1 MKRCSALFFILPAVC
16 ILIACT
22 QVADFNAD
30 LPKNVEVRDQQIL
43 NNDWQFI
50 FTDEIPA
57 GIHAPS
63 FKWTGAENVS
73 VPHSWNRVGFYLD
86 DQSAHI
92 HNAGNI
98 NNTQGKGLY
107 RKVFNVPAQTENKRL
122 WLEFDA
128 VSRVANVWVN
138 GKFAGEHRG
147 SFNRFRFDIT
157 DLINVGRP
165 NVLVVQ
171 ADNSKPTADSTTADT
186 LPIAGDFFVHGGIY
200 RPVRLVTTSNIHVDM
215 KDFGGPG
222 VYATTAVEGDK
233 AVVSI
238 ESRIT
243 SNGGEAENVTLL
255 TQLTDDTGK
264 VVAKDVRDILLLPDE
279 TEITDVSLSV
289 SSPQLWQGIDNPY
302 LYTLA
307 VSILDNNDNLLD
319 TVKQNIGLRTI
330 EISADKGL
338 TLNGQPLALR
348 GVGYHQ
354 DREGK
359 GWAVSAE
366 EIEEDVQ
373 LLMDMG
379 VNTIRLAHYPH
390 GQTVHD
396 LADKLGLLLWD
407 EIPLVSAWR
416 YGEEHEAVNTALADN
431 ASLQLTEM
439 VKQNF
444 NHPSVAVW
452 GIANEVDFGAVV
464 PMFVQSS
471 PGSNPDPLPILNRL
485 KAEVAQLDPTR
496 NSTLANCCAG
506 VPTWDQSKVP
516 NTSAITTTTGAN
528 RYFGWYYGAPS
539 GLAENL
545 DALHQQYPEQ
555 PLAVTE
561 YGAGGA
567 PSFHSDNPLGGPVAA
582 TGRNQPEE
590 YMNYVHEENW
600 RVLSARDYLWAN
612 WIWNGF
618 DFATTT
624 RREGDSQDIN
634 TKGLITYDRAIKKD
648 AYYFYQANWSAN
660 PMVHVASR
668 RYIQRAYQT
677 TDIKVY
683 SNGKLI
689 ELLVNDRKVSEAP
702 DCDQNTCVWQNVR
715 LVAGQNKIVARA
727 SGFASA
733 PSDRV
738 EDSVMWHLDESQIN
752 AYYIDAG
759 AIMSADSSKAHFGSD
774 DFFTGGKA
782 MSLDKPG
789 GWGRPSVKAV
799 IGNTQ
804 EQALHTTYRAGEF
817 AYHLPLDNGQYKV
830 TLSLVAPD
838 SKSRFDVFAEGS
850 ALFVNISGKQNAD
863 GSFTAFTVAENVNV
877 LDGSLE
883 LSFKP
888 SVGEAYVSAISVI
901 PVK

>member
-22 QVADFNAD
+22 QVSDFNAG

-43 NNDWQFI
+43 NNNWQFI

-57 GIHAPS
+57 GIHAPG
-63 FKWTGAENVS
+63 FEWNGAVDVS
-73 VPHSWNRVGFYLD
+73 VPHSWNRVGYYLD
-86 DQSAHI
+86 NQSAHI

-98 NNTQGKGLY
+98 NNAQGKGLY

-200 RPVRLVTTSNIHVDM
+200 RPVRLITTSNIHVDM

-222 VYATTAVEGDK
+222 VYATTAVEGDE

-243 SNGGEAENVTLL
+243 SNEGEAENVTLL
-255 TQLTDDTGK
+255 TQLTDDTGE
-264 VVAKDVRDILLLPDE
+264 VVAKDVRDILLQPDE

-307 VSILDNNDNLLD
+307 VSILDSNDNLLD

-330 EISADKGL
+330 DISADKGL
-338 TLNGQPLALR
+338 TLNGQPLELR

-390 GQTVHD
+390 GQPVHD

-416 YGEEHEAVNTALADN
+416 YGEEHEAANTALADN

-464 PMFVQSS
+464 PVFVQSS
-471 PGSNPDPLPILNRL
+471 PGSNPDPRPILNRL

-528 RYFGWYYGAPS
+528 RYFGWYYGEPA

-545 DALHQQYPEQ
+545 DALHKQYPEQ

-590 YMNYVHEENW
+590 YMSYVHEENW

-648 AYYFYQANWSAN
+648 AYYFYQANWSAH
-660 PMVHVASR
+660 PMVHIASR
-668 RYIQRAYQT
+668 RYIQAGLPNHRYQG
-677 TDIKVY
+677 V
-683 SNGKLI
+683 
-689 ELLVNDRKVSEAP
+689 
-702 DCDQNTCVWQNVR
+702 Q
-715 LVAGQNKIVARA
+715 
-727 SGFASA
+727 
-733 PSDRV
+733 
-738 EDSVMWHLDESQIN
+738 
-752 AYYIDAG
+752 
-759 AIMSADSSKAHFGSD
+759 
-774 DFFTGGKA
+774 
-782 MSLDKPG
+782 
-789 GWGRPSVKAV
+789 
-799 IGNTQ
+799 
-804 EQALHTTYRAGEF
+804 
-817 AYHLPLDNGQYKV
+817 
-830 TLSLVAPD
+830 
-838 SKSRFDVFAEGS
+838 
-850 ALFVNISGKQNAD
+850 
-863 GSFTAFTVAENVNV
+863 
-877 LDGSLE
+877 
-883 LSFKP
+883 
-888 SVGEAYVSAISVI
+888 
-901 PVK
+901 